1 MVSANS
7 MDGRTR
13 KLMYFRIR
21 KGMTL
26 QDLSEK
32 TGLSTAT
39 LHRLERGL
47 ARVSARSRIKLM
59 EGLKLGGEE
68 VDDLLNNSAQ
78 DGFSEGRNASVPPLQ
93 AKVAAS

>member
-1 MVSANS
+1 MVSAHS

-47 ARVSARSRIKLM
+47 ARVSARSKIKLM
-59 EGLKLGGEE
+59 EGLKLTVEE
-68 VDDLLNNSAQ
+68 VDDLLNKSAQ
-78 DGFSEGRNASVPPLQ
+78 EGFSQEREAAPALR
-93 AKVAAS
+93 AKATAL